1 MNNAVFY
8 RRHAM
13 PPRQTPVDTPPS
25 EVSKLAVHGDPS
37 QTARQQD
44 PQRYQN
50 SIRWVRPSE
59 LPTMVANR
67 YVRRGVDANSAA
79 VRRARNLPSRAI
91 ARTRIA
97 RSQLERNAT
106 QHHEGGIAR

>member
-13 PPRQTPVDTPPS
+13 PPRRKPVDIPPS

-37 QTARQQD
+37 QSARQQD
-44 PQRYQN
+44 PQGDQN

-59 LPTMVANR
+59 LPTMVTNR
-67 YVRRGVDANSAA
+67 YVRRVVDANSAA
-79 VRRARNLPSRAI
+79 VRQARNLPSRAI

-97 RSQLERNAT
+97 AARLERNAT
-106 QHHEGGIAR
+106 QHREGGIGR